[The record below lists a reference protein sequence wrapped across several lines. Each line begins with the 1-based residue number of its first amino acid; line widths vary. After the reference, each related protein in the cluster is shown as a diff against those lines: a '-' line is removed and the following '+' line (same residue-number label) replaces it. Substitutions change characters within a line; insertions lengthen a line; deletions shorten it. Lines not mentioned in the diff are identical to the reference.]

1 MEYNVPRAEGLLLYH
16 LSFPNPSELLKEAV
30 QKGWEGNLRHCSL
43 AYQLLTDENV
53 FTLSCERHD
62 IQKDSLYALA
72 LQDMEAIRPL
82 FQAEEDSSPL
92 SCFAHTSPAADTD
105 SAKAVTNLAVSLR
118 NAKSAEEMLALLT
131 FRYSSNGVGM
141 FGLNRLFRAR
151 RDEKGGLLR
160 AVENPLPA
168 SLSDLV
174 GYESQKK
181 RLTENTLSF
190 LRRERANNVLLY
202 GDAGTG
208 KSSSIQAI
216 ACEYAP
222 MGLRLIE
229 LHRSQADLIPEIYD
243 ILRHRNYRFILFLD
257 DLSFEEN
264 EVDYKQL
271 KAAIE
276 GGAEAVPENVLI
288 YATSNRRHLIRET
301 WNDRKDME
309 HQGDIHRSDTMEEK
323 LSLSA
328 RFGLQIYYPNPSFE
342 EYHTIVQKLASKDP
356 ALSAY
361 TDEQLRAMASTWQ
374 VQRGN
379 RSGRT
384 AKQFVNSLQVK

>member
-1 MEYNVPRAEGLLLYH
+1 MEYDVPKAEGLLLYH
-16 LSFPNPSELLKEAV
+16 ISLPKPSELLEEAV
-30 QKGWEGNLRHCSL
+30 QKGWQGNLFHCSL

-53 FTLSCERHD
+53 FTLSCERRD
-62 IQKDSLYALA
+62 IKKDSLYALA
-72 LQDMEAIRPL
+72 LQDLEQIRL
-82 FQAEEDSSPL
+82 LYQAEKDHSPL
-92 SCFAHTSPAADTD
+92 SCFTHSSDAAKTD
-105 SAKAVTNLAVSLR
+105 SAKAVTELSVALE
-118 NAKSAEEMLALLT
+118 NAKTAEEMLMLLT
-131 FRYSSNGVGM
+131 GRYTANGVGM

-151 RDEKGGLLR
+151 RDDRGALLC

-181 RLTENTLSF
+181 RLKENTLSF
-190 LRRERANNVLLY
+190 LRGERANNVLLY

-243 ILRHRNYRFILFLD
+243 ILRHRNYRFI
-257 DLSFEEN
+257 
-264 EVDYKQL
+264 
-271 KAAIE
+271 
-276 GGAEAVPENVLI
+276 VPENVLI

-356 ALSAY
+356 GLSAY
-361 TDEQLRAMASTWQ
+361 TEEQLRALASTWQ

-384 AKQFVNSLQVK
+384 AKQFINSLQVK